1 MKLMEAIMFNETIP
15 HSVQQFLDKVN
26 ELAKDYPK
34 WLNVFNSR
42 FLDTLQNT
50 VKINDDGTTFVL
62 TGDIPAM
69 WLRDSTAQLR
79 PYLFLANE
87 SDEIKQLIKG
97 LIERHFQ
104 MIHVDPYA
112 NAFNETANHAGHQD
126 DHTKMEPI
134 IWERKYEIDSL
145 CYAIQLSYL
154 YYKTTGDTS
163 HFNETFVQGID
174 DILTVWE
181 TEQNHENSPYT
192 FERDTWREEDTLTHE
207 GRGTPVAY
215 TGMTWSGFRPSD
227 DRCIYHYLVPSN
239 MFAVVVLRYLEEIFT
254 DLLPDETR
262 RQRVVKLKDEIDRG
276 IQEHAIVK
284 NEKGQDVYAY
294 EVDGL
299 GNYSIMDDANIP
311 SLLSAPY
318 LGYCSE
324 DDPVY
329 QNTRATILSSENPYF
344 YSGTEASGIGSS
356 HTPEDYIWHMA
367 IAMEGLTS
375 SDPVKQKAVL
385 DTLVK
390 TDGGTGVLHEG
401 FHKDDSSQ
409 YTREWFSWPNML
421 FVELML
427 GYLGFNIEGI

>member
-97 LIERHFQ
+97 LIERHFR
-104 MIHVDPYA
+104 MIHLDPYA
-112 NAFNETANHAGHQD
+112 NAFNETDNNAGHQD
-126 DHTKMEPI
+126 DHTEMQPI

-401 FHKDDSSQ
+401 FHKDDSTQ

>member
-276 IQEHAIVK
+276 IQEHAIIK

-401 FHKDDSSQ
+401 FHKDDSTQ

>member
-401 FHKDDSSQ
+401 FHKDDSTQ

>member
-1 MKLMEAIMFNETIP
+1 MFNETIP

-26 ELAKDYPK
+26 ELGKDYPT

-50 VKINDDGTTFVL
+50 VKINEDGTTFVL

-126 DHTKMEPI
+126 DHTKMDPI

-375 SDPVKQKAVL
+375 SNPVKQKTIL

-401 FHKDDSSQ
+401 FHKDDSTQ

>member
-276 IQEHAIVK
+276 IQEHAIIK

>member
-112 NAFNETANHAGHQD
+112 NAFNETANHEGHQD

-276 IQEHAIVK
+276 IQEHAIIK

>member
-401 FHKDDSSQ
+401 FHKDDSTQ

-427 GYLGFNIEGI
+427 GYLGFDIEGI

>member
-1 MKLMEAIMFNETIP
+1 MFNETIP

-26 ELAKDYPK
+26 ELGKDYPK

-104 MIHVDPYA
+104 MIHLDPYA
-112 NAFNETANHAGHQD
+112 NAFNETANNAGHQD
-126 DHTKMEPI
+126 DHTQMQAI

-145 CYAIQLSYL
+145 AYAIQLSYL

-163 HFNETFVQGID
+163 HFNQTFVQGID

-192 FERDTWREEDTLTHE
+192 FERDTWREEDTLTHD

-262 RQRVVKLKDEIDRG
+262 RQRVVTLKDEIDRG

-401 FHKDDSSQ
+401 FHKDDSTQ

>member
-1 MKLMEAIMFNETIP
+1 MFNETIP

>member
-1 MKLMEAIMFNETIP
+1 MFNETIP

-104 MIHVDPYA
+104 MIHLDPYA
-112 NAFNETANHAGHQD
+112 NAFNETANNAGHQD

>member
-1 MKLMEAIMFNETIP
+1 MFNETIP

-34 WLNVFNSR
+34 WVNVFNSR

-104 MIHVDPYA
+104 MIHLDPYA
-112 NAFNETANHAGHQD
+112 NAFNETANNAGHQD
-126 DHTKMEPI
+126 DYTQMQAI

-145 CYAIQLSYL
+145 AYAIQLSYL

-163 HFNETFVQGID
+163 HFNQTFVQGID
-174 DILTVWE
+174 DILSVWE

-207 GRGTPVAY
+207 GRGTPVGY

-227 DRCIYHYLVPSN
+227 DRCTYHYLVPSN

-262 RQRVVKLKDEIDRG
+262 RQRVVKLKEEIDRG

-284 NEKGQDVYAY
+284 NKKGQDVYAY

-299 GNYSIMDDANIP
+299 GNYTIMDDANIP

-324 DDPVY
+324 EDPVY

>member
-1 MKLMEAIMFNETIP
+1 MFNETIP

-401 FHKDDSSQ
+401 FHKDDSTQ